1 MAIDR
6 RQTLVLVITVV
17 VFAVIGTLLTLAW
30 MYPLTVPIMAREN
43 LSITDVQFDANYL
56 TLSVKNICEYP
67 TTISEVLIN
76 QTSTSHTFPVS
87 EQISAYGQASIR
99 ISFNWS
105 SGSTYQV
112 GVETAKG
119 NHFYYIAVA
128 PYSAQEKHVP
138 ISSGKQI
145 SMIL

>member
-1 MAIDR
+1 MTIDQ
-6 RQTLVLVITVV
+6 RQALILVITVV

-30 MYPLTVPIMAREN
+30 MHPLTVPIMAREN
-43 LSITDVQFDANYL
+43 LSITDVQFDVNYL

-76 QTSTSHTFPVS
+76 QTSTSLTFPMS
-87 EQISAYGQASIR
+87 EQISAYGQTSIK

-112 GVETAKG
+112 GVETTRG
-119 NHFYYIAVA
+119 NHLYYTAIA
-128 PYSAQEKHVP
+128 P
-138 ISSGKQI
+138 
-145 SMIL
+145 